1 VNGVIAGITL
11 RGMLGRRR
19 ALLLVLLPATLL
31 VLAGGIT
38 VLGHGDEHV
47 AAVLLQRYGLGTL
60 LPLVALVVT
69 TGVLG
74 TEIDDGSIVFLLSK
88 PVARPVVVH
97 TKLAVA
103 IGLTAVFAAVPVLLA
118 GLVMVG
124 GADGL
129 AVGFGLGALAG
140 VVAYSAIFVL
150 INVLTRHA
158 VVAGLLYA
166 LVWESLIGGFVPGAR
181 ELSVQQWSL
190 SLANW
195 FMPSTYVASDV
206 APLAALAL
214 LAATTVAA
222 TVLAGQRLR
231 SLSIAG
237 ES

>member
-1 VNGVIAGITL
+1 VNGVVAGITL

-31 VLAGGIT
+31 VLAVGIT

-88 PVARPVVVH
+88 PIARPVVVR

-181 ELSVQQWSL
+181 ELSVQQWAL

-195 FMPSTYVASDV
+195 LMSSTFVASDV
-206 APLAALAL
+206 APLAALGL
-214 LAATTVAA
+214 LAATTVVA

>member
-19 ALLLVLLPATLL
+19 TLLLVLLPTTLL
-31 VLAGGIT
+31 VLAIVIT
-38 VLGHGDEHV
+38 AFGRSNE
-47 AAVLLQRYGLGTL
+47 AVTAGLLQRYGVGTL

-88 PVARPVVVH
+88 PISRHVVLR

-103 IGLTAVFAAVPVLLA
+103 IGLSVVFAAVPVLVA
-118 GLVMVG
+118 GLIMVD
-124 GADGL
+124 GADNM
-129 AVGFGLGALAG
+129 AVGFTIGALAG
-140 VVAYSAIFVL
+140 VVAYSAIFLL

-158 VVAGLLYA
+158 VVVGLLYA
-166 LVWESLIGGFVPGAR
+166 LVWEGLVGGFVPGAR
-181 ELSVQQWSL
+181 ELSVQQWAL
-190 SLANW
+190 SLANSVMSNT
-195 FMPSTYVASDV
+195 FVASDV
-206 APLAALAL
+206 APLAALSL
-214 LAATTVAA
+214 LAVTAVGA
-222 TVLAGQRLR
+222 TVLAGERLR

>member
-1 VNGVIAGITL
+1 MNGVIAGITL

-19 ALLLVLLPATLL
+19 TLLLVLLPATLL
-31 VLAGGIT
+31 VLAVVIT
-38 VLGHGDEHV
+38 AFGRSDEPV
-47 AAVLLQRYGLGTL
+47 AAGLLQRYGVGTL

-88 PVARPVVVH
+88 PISRPVVVH

-103 IGLTAVFAAVPVLLA
+103 IGLSVVFAAVPVFVA
-118 GLVMVG
+118 GLIMVE
-124 GADGL
+124 GADNMAL
-129 AVGFGLGALAG
+129 GFTVGALAG
-140 VVAYSAIFVL
+140 VVAYSAIFLL

-158 VVAGLLYA
+158 VVVGLLYA
-166 LVWESLIGGFVPGAR
+166 LVWEGLVGGFVPGAR
-181 ELSVQQWSL
+181 ELSVQQWAL
-190 SLANW
+190 SLANSI
-195 FMPSTYVASDV
+195 MPSTFVASDV

-214 LAATTVAA
+214 LAVTTVGA

>member
-1 VNGVIAGITL
+1 MNGVIAGITL

-31 VLAGGIT
+31 VLAIGIT

-118 GLVMVG
+118 GLIMVG
-124 GADGL
+124 GADNL
-129 AVGFGLGALAG
+129 AVGFGVGALAG
-140 VVAYSAIFVL
+140 VVAYSAIFIL

-166 LVWESLIGGFVPGAR
+166 LVWESLVGGFVPGAR
-181 ELSVQQWSL
+181 ELSVQQWAL

-195 FMPSTYVASDV
+195 LMPSTFVASDV
-206 APLAALAL
+206 APLAALGL
-214 LAATTVAA
+214 LAAA
-222 TVLAGQRLR
+222 TVVATVFAGQRLR